1 VNKKKIKA
9 TCFSFIKSILFL
21 FSTLFFHVHADTK
34 ITAKNGD
41 TLLNLSKEYGISL
54 KELMHKNNFNDANK
68 ILEGEV
74 IIIPFKNSPEK
85 HLTYKVKAGDTLYRI
100 ARDYNVNVIDIM
112 SINNLKDDYYLKPN
126 QIILLPKGA
135 IYRKSITKKEILPIS
150 QKVFYH
156 KTIRLEN
163 ISDIAK
169 IHNVSGEEI
178 ILLNKL
184 DNPVKVD
191 PDTKLRIRKDVKLN
205 WKKYGSI
212 VLNFSDWTYLDGN
225 YVTEAKNKKNKF
237 FYLSINCRRRVLNNT
252 LLNTTWTNWYSPN
265 LDFEYKL
272 INDLCDQEDEI

>member
-1 VNKKKIKA
+1 MNKKKIKA

-100 ARDYNVNVIDIM
+100 AKDYNVNVIDIM
-112 SINNLKDDYYLKPN
+112 SINNLKNEFNLKPN
-126 QIILLPKGA
+126 QIIALPEA
-135 IYRKSITKKEILPIS
+135 AVYKKVIDQREVLPIS
-150 QKVFYH
+150 KKVLYH
-156 KTIRLEN
+156 QSVNVEN
-163 ISDIAK
+163 ISEIAN
-169 IHNVSGEEI
+169 IHKVSVEEI
-178 ILLNKL
+178 ITLNQL
-184 DNPVKVD
+184 EDQVKVN
-191 PDTKLRIRKDVKLN
+191 PNTKLKIRKVVNSK

-212 VLNFSDWTYLDGN
+212 IINFSDWTYLDGN
-225 YVTEAKNKKNKF
+225 YITEAKNKKNKF
-237 FYLSINCRRRVLNNT
+237 FYLSISCKRRVLNNT
-252 LLNTTWTNWYSPN
+252 LINSTWTNWYSPD
-265 LDFEYKL
+265 LDFEFRL
-272 INDLCDQEDEI
+272 INDLCDQKYEI